1 MKKLSLILLCMF
13 CALCFSLT
21 AQQNEKYPLG
31 DFEELTDTKPFDG
44 PEVWNKLNK
53 STYLSWGST
62 DIRYPKRNVPT
73 ITQTNRWQTKAW
85 KGERVNA
92 QALIW
97 TKADLKDVTLSV
109 SDLKNGS
116 AIIPAAETSAHFV
129 RYVMTDELSKDGT
142 TGCGHRENTADW
154 DSSMVA
160 DMLDVIKVHD
170 VLANTAQPVWVK
182 IQVPRDIKAGK
193 YKGTL
198 TVQGSN
204 LSSMNLQIE
213 VEVMNRT
220 LPEPKEWKFFLDW
233 WQNPYAVARYYQV
246 PLWSKEHFDVMRPY
260 MKMLADVGQ
269 KVITTSIMHKPW
281 NGQTEDHFDSMVSR
295 IKKLDGSWEY
305 DYTVFDKWV
314 EYMINDIGIDQL
326 INCYTLV
333 PWALSFDYFDQ
344 ATNRILFVEAK
355 PGDEAYENYWLTF
368 LKDFATHLKEK
379 GWFERTTIAM
389 DERSLSS
396 MQEAIRV
403 IRKADPEFKISLA
416 GNYHPEI
423 EGDLYN
429 YCLAYGQNFPPEVK
443 ERREREG
450 KISTVYTCCA
460 EALPNIFTFSPPAE
474 ATWTIWHAMAGN
486 YDGYLRWSFIA
497 WTQNPLQ
504 DTRFRSWAAGDCF
517 QVYPGNRSS
526 IRYERLAK
534 GIQDAEKIRLLRE
547 EFTAKKENNKLNRL
561 NQVVARFIR
570 ENLTPE
576 NAAEMVN
583 EGRRVLNSF

>member
-1 MKKLSLILLCMF
+1 MKKLSLHLLCLF

-21 AQQNEKYPLG
+21 AQETEKYPLG
-31 DFEELTDTKPFDG
+31 DFEELTDSKPFDG

-62 DIRYPKRNVPT
+62 DVRYPKRNVPT
-73 ITQTNRWQTKAW
+73 IRQTNRWQTKAW

-97 TKADLKDVTLSV
+97 TKNDLKDVTLTV

-116 AIIPAAETSAHFV
+116 AIIPASETSAHFV
-129 RYVMTDELSKDGT
+129 RYVMTDELSKDGS

-170 VLANTAQPVWVK
+170 ILANTAQPVWVK

-198 TVQGSN
+198 TIQGSN

-213 VEVMNRT
+213 VEVTNRV

-260 MKMLADVGQ
+260 MKMLADIGQ

-281 NGQTEDHFDSMVSR
+281 NGQTEDHFDSMVFR
-295 IKKLDGSWEY
+295 MKKIDGSWEY

-314 EYMINDIGIDQL
+314 EYMINDIGIDQQ

-344 ATNRILFVEAK
+344 ATNRVLFVEAN

-368 LKDFATHLKEK
+368 LKDFAKHLKEK

-389 DERSLSS
+389 DERSLPA

-403 IRKADPEFKISLA
+403 IRKADPNFKISLA

-429 YCLAYGQNFPPEVK
+429 YCLAYGQNFPPEIK
-443 ERREREG
+443 EKREREG

-497 WTQNPLQ
+497 WTQDPLR

-526 IRYERLAK
+526 IRYERLAE
-534 GIQDAEKIRLLRE
+534 GVQDAEKIRILRE
-547 EFTAKKENNKLNRL
+547 EFTAKKETNKLNRL
-561 NQVVARFIR
+561 NQTVARFIR

-583 EGRRVLNSF
+583 EGRRILNGF